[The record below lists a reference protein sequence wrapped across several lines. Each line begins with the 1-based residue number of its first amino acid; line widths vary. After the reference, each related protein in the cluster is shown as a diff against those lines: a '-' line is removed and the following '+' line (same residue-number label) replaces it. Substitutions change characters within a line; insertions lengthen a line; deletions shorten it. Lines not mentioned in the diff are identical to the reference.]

1 MKSWILC
8 DMKSKSGAARAEQM
22 LTRPEGAT
30 MGELIAATGGPQYN
44 VLKRLEARGHA
55 VRRVKEGR
63 ETRYF
68 VTPPQRPVTEIAVSP
83 KGQLTLPKELRERL
97 GLTHGGTL
105 RLAME
110 DDGRTFVHAP
120 KRSILDA
127 IGLLRRP
134 GQRRHTIEEMDEG
147 VRRAVTERYLRATG
161 GKT

>member
-1 MKSWILC
+1 MKP
-8 DMKSKSGAARAEQM
+8 KSGAALAEQM
-22 LTRPEGAT
+22 LIRPEGAT

-68 VTPPQRPVTEIAVSP
+68 VTPPLRPVTEIAVSP

-110 DDGRTFVHAP
+110 DDGRTYVAAP
-120 KRSILDA
+120 GLSVTRLAGMLKPKIHLTLKQLSAARAEAA
-127 IGLLRRP
+127 I
-134 GQRRHTIEEMDEG
+134 
-147 VRRAVTERYLRATG
+147 ERFLRATRQ
-161 GKT
+161 K

>member
-1 MKSWILC
+1 MKIWIFY
-8 DMKSKSGAARAEQM
+8 DMKPKTGAALAEQM

-68 VTPPQRPVTEIAVSP
+68 VTPPERPVTEIAVSP
-83 KGQLTLPKELRERL
+83 KGQLTLPKALRERL

-110 DDGRTFVHAP
+110 DNGRTYVAAP
-120 KRSILDA
+120 RAKRSILELVPLFPSHGRHLPLEEIDDVVAEAA
-127 IGLLRRP
+127 IERALRR
-134 GQRRHTIEEMDEG
+134 
-147 VRRAVTERYLRATG
+147 
-161 GKT
+161 